1 MTASGSDRIVE
12 MAGNACVELLR
23 DYGVELTASDV
34 AGPMWEE
41 QNVVFGVIGFVGNE
55 VSATC
60 VLGAEQSLVEVSC
73 RAGGR
78 PRDWIAE
85 LSNQL
90 AGRVKMKLLA
100 CGMSVRLTTP
110 LALSGVRLT
119 PLPRLG
125 QEPLTFESD
134 GGKAF
139 VWLEI
144 EADETFTLGAERPLS
159 VEPGGMV
166 F

>member
-1 MTASGSDRIVE
+1 
-12 MAGNACVELLR
+12 
-23 DYGVELTASDV
+23 
-34 AGPMWEE
+34 
-41 QNVVFGVIGFVGNE
+41 
-55 VSATC
+55 
-60 VLGAEQSLVEVSC
+60 
-73 RAGGR
+73 
-78 PRDWIAE
+78 
-85 LSNQL
+85 
-90 AGRVKMKLLA
+90 MKLLA

-125 QEPLTFESD
+125 QEPLTFKSE
-134 GGKAF
+134 GGNAF

-144 EADETFTLGAERPLS
+144 EADETFTLGTERPLS